1 MTKYIG
7 SMIAILLAFTPLSF
21 AQTPKAK
28 QAEKAK
34 STIEEK
40 LIAEEKR
47 VVWEA
52 VVKKEIKVLQDFFAN
67 EFLDVSDVGVFT
79 KSETIKLIPDLD
91 VKDYS
96 LDKFKV
102 IMPNKETAIVT
113 YEAIQHWTINGKD
126 APSHVRAS
134 SIWINRSGKW
144 LITFHQESTL
154 NQGTADKK

>member
-1 MTKYIG
+1 MIERRQLRAGRQAHANRKKPAASDNGREENQIMTKYIG

-21 AQTPKAK
+21 AQIPKAR

-79 KSETIKLIPDLD
+79 KSETIKLIP
-91 VKDYS
+91 
-96 LDKFKV
+96 
-102 IMPNKETAIVT
+102 
-113 YEAIQHWTINGKD
+113 
-126 APSHVRAS
+126 
-134 SIWINRSGKW
+134 
-144 LITFHQESTL
+144 
-154 NQGTADKK
+154 